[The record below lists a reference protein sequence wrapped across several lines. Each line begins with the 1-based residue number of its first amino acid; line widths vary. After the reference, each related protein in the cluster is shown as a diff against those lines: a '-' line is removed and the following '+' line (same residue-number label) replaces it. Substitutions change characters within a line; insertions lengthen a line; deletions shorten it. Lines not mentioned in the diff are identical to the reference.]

1 MQRGRKSS
9 AELSV
14 IPLADHREWLPPPAD
29 LTPSEQSLWHDLI
42 TSCPNGQFVRSDFPL
57 LTSYVQAT
65 LLARSFAK
73 ARTLTAADAQV
84 LKAAMQMQAAMAAKL
99 RLTPNSRIGPKLAGR
114 KAAAHR
120 PSFYEQMDLEDANN
134 ESHG

>member
-1 MQRGRKSS
+1 MSKRRCWP
-9 AELSV
+9 EVL
-14 IPLADHREWLPPPAD
+14 
-29 LTPSEQSLWHDLI
+29 
-42 TSCPNGQFVRSDFPL
+42 
-57 LTSYVQAT
+57 
-65 LLARSFAK
+65 

>member
-14 IPLADHREWLPPPAD
+14 IPVAANREWLPPPAD
-29 LTPSEQSLWHDLI
+29 LTPSEQSLWRNLVA
-42 TSCPNGQFVRSDFPL
+42 SCPNGQFVQSDFPL

-73 ARTLTAADAQV
+73 TRTLTAADAQV